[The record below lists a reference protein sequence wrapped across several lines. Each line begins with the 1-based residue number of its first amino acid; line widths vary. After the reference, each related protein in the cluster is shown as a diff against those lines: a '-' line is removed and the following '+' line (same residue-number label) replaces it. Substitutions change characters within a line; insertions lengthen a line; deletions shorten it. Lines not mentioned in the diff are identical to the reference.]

1 MIYKIII
8 IALFSLLLTACGN
21 NNISENDTSTDNNSY
36 SRLGYNA
43 NIPDETEENQIY
55 IFSGD
60 RTNSNSK
67 TQMHQKKKRI
77 TLQII

>member
-21 NNISENDTSTDNNSY
+21 NNISENNMNTDNNSY
-36 SRLGYNA
+36 SRLGYNN

-60 RTNSNSK
+60 RTNSNSRN
-67 TQMHQKKKRI
+67 TN
-77 TLQII
+77 TL